1 MKRILLRWKFSRDLL
16 GVRARL
22 FSFFFLFFHGVYFS
36 FCLFLAELLP
46 RVNCKIL
53 GNFNHYSNEESNEYV
68 SLLEKKKK
76 KEKKEK
82 ELQVQQLS
90 TEISLKKSFYLERS
104 SFEREGKRWIFFSN
118 CIILIME
125 KFVYE
130 MLNLNCRDY
139 RISYA

>member
-1 MKRILLRWKFSRDLL
+1 MEIFTRFIGSQGQTLLL
-16 GVRARL
+16 
-22 FSFFFLFFHGVYFS
+22 FFFLFLHGVYFS